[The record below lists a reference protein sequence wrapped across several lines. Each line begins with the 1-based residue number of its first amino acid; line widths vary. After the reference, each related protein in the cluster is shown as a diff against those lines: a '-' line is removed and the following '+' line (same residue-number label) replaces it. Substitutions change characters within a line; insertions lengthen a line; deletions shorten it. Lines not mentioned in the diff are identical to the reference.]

1 MLSQNEHRADAPLY
15 IRLCEDDNVAIVAN
29 KGGLQR
35 GAEFAG
41 GLKLTEQ
48 IPQGHKVALQDIA
61 AGAAIMRY
69 GEVIGHAVSAI
80 ARGSW
85 VKEALVL
92 MPEAPSLT
100 NLPKSRGTPPDTV
113 HNTPVP
119 TQVMHS
125 STLRRLTPS
134 LRLDSLI
141 A

>member
-61 AGAAIMRY
+61 AGAALTRDS
-69 GEVIGHAVSAI
+69 EVIADAAGAI
-80 ARGSW
+80 ARGGW
-85 VKEALVL
+85 VREALVL

-100 NLPKSRGTPPDTV
+100 NLPKSRGTPPALEPLEGFTFEGYR
-113 HNTPVP
+113 NPAGSGGTPHILA
-119 TQVMHS
+119 T
-125 STLRRLTPS
+125 
-134 LRLDSLI
+134 
-141 A
+141 